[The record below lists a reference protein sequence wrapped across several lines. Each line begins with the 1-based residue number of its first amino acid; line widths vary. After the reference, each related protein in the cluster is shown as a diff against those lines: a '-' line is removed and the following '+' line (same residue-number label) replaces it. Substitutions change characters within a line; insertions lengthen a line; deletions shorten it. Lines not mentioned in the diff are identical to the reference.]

1 MDPDL
6 HDVRLTV
13 KEAIS
18 TLYSSR
24 DSAQIQKTLW
34 TIRRYLDQSENPPS
48 IKEKEE
54 FTRSHFT
61 AFVQCLLSNL
71 SPDWPE
77 QFPSEE
83 AKELWASF
91 FIDGPADQ
99 SFMVL
104 LDAIISAES
113 SFRLNKAVDTLEQFL
128 QQSRLSALIW
138 EICKQHTE
146 TGSPVLREMILS
158 KVVCLPDHLG
168 NKLQGGNRPVFY
180 PQNYFPLLGMEIVQ
194 VMERISGSLR
204 DGLDCSIS
212 FVSQVLGKVCVHGR
226 QREILDVLVPHL
238 TSRTQSDCIWQ
249 RICWRLFE
257 SVPDRWMEA
266 VVCGL
271 VQAVPG
277 PVMLSRLLGNLV
289 VKNKKAQFVITQKLL
304 LLQYSFPT
312 KVLQTLLGYL
322 ALDPT
327 RRSLLT
333 KVLRELLETW
343 SSSSAMKHSP
353 TEQQLYISKAI
364 LLCLSH
370 LKEDDL
376 STSRQELLNIL
387 MEGMKCHLDS
397 NLPRIRR
404 MGMVVAEGVSSKIT
418 PEGPALVFQ
427 YEEDDEIKEL
437 KSLLTQRLEETS
449 DSEPPDPGES
459 TPNVTSSVVLHSS
472 VRPPDLDA
480 SEDPEKG
487 VDSELDSDDDLVP
500 YDMSQD
506 KELKTTRAPTYIRDC
521 FEILT
526 GSENAEKY
534 EAALGVL
541 ETLIRRDT
549 ATAQEMSVEL
559 AKVLLHLEEKS
570 YIEGFA
576 GLRQGALVALTIADP
591 IRVAKYLTSEFYSLN
606 YSLRQRMDILDVLAV
621 SAQELSR
628 PASSPS
634 KPNTSHPSIQIIS
647 QNSSSPDWKKVVDER
662 IRSKTRRFAKVTPAM
677 GKALLEF
684 VWALRFHTDTYVR
697 HGLLSSVSSI
707 LLSVPAE
714 YLLDDM
720 TEEVLE
726 TQAWLAVQFD
736 MMRACNLIATVAL
749 TAGQLLFVLGLV
761 ELPIISQDT
770 QWWEEAIAAVFQ
782 LASFVLV
789 IGLVTFYRI
798 GPYTS
803 LSWSCYLNIGACLL
817 ATLAAAIL
825 IWNILHRRE
834 DCMAPRVIVISRTLT
849 ARFRRGLENDYVE
862 SPC

>member
-1 MDPDL
+1 MDPKL
-6 HDVRLTV
+6 HDVRHTV
-13 KEAIS
+13 KEAVG

-48 IKEKEE
+48 VKEKEE
-54 FTRSHFT
+54 FIRNHFT
-61 AFVQCLLSNL
+61 TFVQCLLSNL

-104 LDAIISAES
+104 LDNIISTEP
-113 SFRLNKAVDTLEQFL
+113 SFCLNKAVDTLEQFL
-128 QQSRLSALIW
+128 QKSGLSALIW

-146 TGSPVLREMILS
+146 TGSPVLQEVILS
-158 KVVCLPDHLG
+158 KVACLPDHLG
-168 NKLQGGNRPVFY
+168 NKLQGDNRPIFF

-204 DGLDCSIS
+204 GGLDCSIS
-212 FVSQVLGKVCVHGR
+212 FVSRVLGKVCVHGR
-226 QREILDVLVPHL
+226 QKELLSVLVPHL

-271 VQAVPG
+271 VRATPG
-277 PVMLSRLLGNLV
+277 PAVLSRLLGNLV

-304 LLQYSFPT
+304 LLQYSLPT

-322 ALDPT
+322 ALDIT
-327 RRSLLT
+327 RRPLLT
-333 KVLRELLETW
+333 KILRELLETW

-353 TEQQLYISKAI
+353 AEQQLYISKAV

-370 LKEDDL
+370 LKEEEI
-376 STSRQELLNIL
+376 SANRQELLTSL
-387 MEGMKCHLDS
+387 MGGMKCHLDS

-404 MGMVVAEGVSSKIT
+404 MGMVVAECVSSRLT
-418 PEGPALVFQ
+418 PEGPTLEFQ

-449 DSEPPDPGES
+449 DTEPPNTGDS
-459 TPNVTSSVVLHSS
+459 RPNMAASAVLHSS
-472 VRPPDLDA
+472 ATPDLDA
-480 SEDPEKG
+480 AEEPEQG

-500 YDMSQD
+500 YNMSQD
-506 KELKTTRAPTYIRDC
+506 KELKKIRAPTYIRDC
-521 FEILT
+521 VEILT
-526 GSENAEKY
+526 GPEDADKY
-534 EAALGVL
+534 EATMGVL
-541 ETLIRRDT
+541 EALIRRDT

-570 YIEGFA
+570 YIEGFL
-576 GLRQGALVALTIADP
+576 GLRQGALVAVTVTDP
-591 IRVAKYLTSEFYSLN
+591 IRVAQYLTSEFYSLN

-628 PASSPS
+628 PTSPRSKQSPS
-634 KPNTSHPSIQIIS
+634 CPRIQVLSH
-647 QNSSSPDWKKVVDER
+647 NSSPDWQKVVDER
-662 IRSKTRRFAKVTPAM
+662 IRSKTRRFAKGRSQAEPLGTPNQFAPVAGCFFFPLLRTFDRPLTTFDLLGDDHLVLGRLVHTLAILMYFAVNAAVTAAM

-714 YLLDDM
+714 HLLEDM
-720 TEEVLE
+720 MEELLE
-726 TQAWLAVQFD
+726 TQAWLADVAEKDPDGDCRHLALQ
-736 MMRACNLIATVAL
+736 NL
-749 TAGQLLFVLGLV
+749 LL
-761 ELPIISQDT
+761 
-770 QWWEEAIAAVFQ
+770 
-782 LASFVLV
+782 
-789 IGLVTFYRI
+789 
-798 GPYTS
+798 
-803 LSWSCYLNIGACLL
+803 
-817 ATLAAAIL
+817 
-825 IWNILHRRE
+825 
-834 DCMAPRVIVISRTLT
+834 M
-849 ARFRRGLENDYVE
+849 ENLKKKA
-862 SPC
+862 

>member
-1 MDPDL
+1 MENTMEGRSSVTVSLRPGWAGWKAASRASFDQSRGEL
-6 HDVRLTV
+6 IRQARESV

-18 TLYSSR
+18 TLHSCR
-24 DSAQIQKTLW
+24 DSAQIQETLW

-48 IKEKEE
+48 IKQKEE
-54 FTRSHFT
+54 FIRNHFT
-61 AFVQCLLSNL
+61 VLVQSLLSNL

-104 LDAIISAES
+104 LDAIISAEP
-113 SFRLNKAVDTLEQFL
+113 SFRLNKAVDILEQFL
-128 QQSRLSALIW
+128 QKSRLSALIW

-146 TGSPVLREMILS
+146 AGSPVLRETILN

-168 NKLQGGNRPVFY
+168 NKLQEVNRPVFY
-180 PQNYFPLLGMEIVQ
+180 PQNYFPLLGMEIIQ

-226 QREILDVLVPHL
+226 QKEILSVLVPHL

-277 PVMLSRLLGNLV
+277 PVVLSRLLGNLV

-304 LLQYSFPT
+304 LLQYSFPI
-312 KVLQTLLGYL
+312 
-322 ALDPT
+322 
-327 RRSLLT
+327 
-333 KVLRELLETW
+333 LRELLETW
-343 SSSSAMKHSP
+343 SSSSAVKHSP
-353 TEQQLYISKAI
+353 AEQQLYISKAI
-364 LLCLSH
+364 LLCFSH
-370 LKEDDL
+370 LEEEDL
-376 STSRQELLNIL
+376 STSRQELFTSL

-404 MGMVVAEGVSSKIT
+404 MGMVVAECVSAKIT
-418 PEGPALVFQ
+418 PDGPAL

-437 KSLLTQRLEETS
+437 KSLLTQRLEET
-449 DSEPPDPGES
+449 
-459 TPNVTSSVVLHSS
+459 
-472 VRPPDLDA
+472 
-480 SEDPEKG
+480 
-487 VDSELDSDDDLVP
+487 DDDLVP

-506 KELKTTRAPTYIRDC
+506 KELKKTRAPTYIRDC

-526 GSENAEKY
+526 GSEDAEKY
-534 EAALGVL
+534 EATLGVL
-541 ETLIRRDT
+541 ETLIRRDS

-570 YIEGFA
+570 YIEGFV
-576 GLRQGALVALTIADP
+576 GLRQGALVAVIVADP

-606 YSLRQRMDILDVLAV
+606 YSLRQRMDILD
-621 SAQELSR
+621 ELSR

-634 KPNTSHPSIQIIS
+634 KPNASHPSIQIIS
-647 QNSSSPDWKKVVDER
+647 HNSSSPDWKKVVEER
-662 IRSKTRRFAKVTPAM
+662 VRSKTRRFAKGRSQAEQLGTPNQFTPIA
-677 GKALLEF
+677 GHFFFPLLRNF
-684 VWALRFHTDTYVR
+684 DRPLTTFDLLGDDHLVLGRLVHT
-697 HGLLSSVSSI
+697 LAI
-707 LLSVPAE
+707 LMYFAVHAV

-720 TEEVLE
+720 TEEILE
-726 TQAWLAVQFD
+726 TQAWLADVAEKDPDGDCRHLAMQ
-736 MMRACNLIATVAL
+736 NLL
-749 TAGQLLFVLGLV
+749 LMENLKKKKFETAPL
-761 ELPIISQDT
+761 EL
-770 QWWEEAIAAVFQ
+770 
-782 LASFVLV
+782 
-789 IGLVTFYRI
+789 
-798 GPYTS
+798 
-803 LSWSCYLNIGACLL
+803 
-817 ATLAAAIL
+817 
-825 IWNILHRRE
+825 
-834 DCMAPRVIVISRTLT
+834 
-849 ARFRRGLENDYVE
+849 
-862 SPC
+862 

>member
-1 MDPDL
+1 MPYKHIAIIISLCFPSPNTNRRSNQEKMDPNL
-6 HDVRLTV
+6 HDVRHTV
-13 KEAIS
+13 KEAIGI
-18 TLYSSR
+18 LCSSR

-34 TIRRYLDQSENPPS
+34 TIGKYLDQSENPPS
-48 IKEKEE
+48 IKQKEE
-54 FTRSHFT
+54 FASHHFT

-71 SPDWPE
+71 SPAWLE

-91 FIDGPADQ
+91 FMDGPADQ
-99 SFMVL
+99 SFVVL
-104 LDAIISAES
+104 LDAIISAEP
-113 SFRLNKAVDTLEQFL
+113 SFRLNKAVDTLEHFL
-128 QQSRLSALIW
+128 QKSRLSALIW
-138 EICKQHTE
+138 EICKQQTE
-146 TGSPVLREMILS
+146 TASPVLRETVLS

-168 NKLQGGNRPVFY
+168 NKLQGDNRPLFY
-180 PQNYFPLLGMEIVQ
+180 PQNYFPLLGTEIVL

-204 DGLDCSIS
+204 DGLNCSIS

-226 QREILDVLVPHL
+226 QKEILNVLVPHL
-238 TSRTQSDCIWQ
+238 TGRTQSDCIWQ

-277 PVMLSRLLGNLV
+277 PAVLSRLLGNLV
-289 VKNKKAQFVITQKLL
+289 VKNKKAQFVITQKML

-322 ALDPT
+322 ALDTT

-333 KVLRELLETW
+333 KILRELLETW
-343 SSSSAMKHSP
+343 SSSSAVKHSSA
-353 TEQQLYISKAI
+353 EQQLYISKAI

-370 LKEDDL
+370 LKEDDVAAN
-376 STSRQELLNIL
+376 RQELLTSL

-404 MGMVVAEGVSSKIT
+404 MGMAVAEGVSARIT
-418 PEGPALVFQ
+418 PEGPALAFQ

-449 DSEPPDPGES
+449 DSEPPNTGDSRPNTTAS
-459 TPNVTSSVVLHSS
+459 TVLHSS
-472 VRPPDLDA
+472 VTPPELAA

-506 KELKTTRAPTYIRDC
+506 QELKKTRAPTYIRDC

-526 GSENAEKY
+526 GPEDAEKY
-534 EAALGVL
+534 EAAVGVL

-549 ATAQEMSVEL
+549 ATVQEMSVEL

-570 YIEGFA
+570 YIEGFL
-576 GLRQGALVALTIADP
+576 GLRQGALVAVTVADP
-591 IRVAKYLTSEFYSLN
+591 IRVANYLTSEFYSLN
-606 YSLRQRMDILDVLAV
+606 YSLRQRMDILDVLAM

-634 KPNTSHPSIQIIS
+634 KPNPSRPRIHLIS
-647 QNSSSPDWKKVVDER
+647 PNASSPDWKKVVDER
-662 IRSKTRRFAKVTPAM
+662 IRSKTRRFAKGRSQAEQLGTPNQFTPVAGHFFFPLLRNFDRPLTTFDLLGDDHLVLGRLLHTLAILMYFAANAAVTPAM

-707 LLSVPAE
+707 LLGVTAE
-714 YLLDDM
+714 YLLEDM
-720 TEEVLE
+720 TEELLE
-726 TQAWLAVQFD
+726 TQSWLADVVEKDPDGDCRHLALQ
-736 MMRACNLIATVAL
+736 NL
-749 TAGQLLFVLGLV
+749 LL
-761 ELPIISQDT
+761 
-770 QWWEEAIAAVFQ
+770 
-782 LASFVLV
+782 
-789 IGLVTFYRI
+789 
-798 GPYTS
+798 
-803 LSWSCYLNIGACLL
+803 
-817 ATLAAAIL
+817 
-825 IWNILHRRE
+825 
-834 DCMAPRVIVISRTLT
+834 M
-849 ARFRRGLENDYVE
+849 ENLKKKIT
-862 SPC
+862 

>member
-1 MDPDL
+1 MDPKL
-6 HDVRLTV
+6 HDVRYTV
-13 KEAIS
+13 KEAVG

-24 DSAQIQKTLW
+24 DSTLIQKTLW

-48 IKEKEE
+48 MKEKEA
-54 FTRSHFT
+54 FTRNYFT
-61 AFVQCLLSNL
+61 TFVQCLLSNL

-104 LDAIISAES
+104 LDTIISTEP
-113 SFRLNKAVDTLEQFL
+113 SFRLNKTVDTLEQFL
-128 QQSRLSALIW
+128 QKSGLSALIW
-138 EICKQHTE
+138 ETCKQHTE
-146 TGSPVLREMILS
+146 TGSLVLQEAILS
-158 KVVCLPDHLG
+158 KVVCLPDHLA
-168 NKLQGGNRPVFY
+168 NKLQGDNRPVFF
-180 PQNYFPLLGMEIVQ
+180 PQNYFPLLGTEIVQ

-204 DGLDCSIS
+204 GGLDCSIS
-212 FVSQVLGKVCVHGR
+212 FVSQVLGKVCVQGR
-226 QREILDVLVPHL
+226 QKELLNVLVPHL
-238 TSRTQSDCIWQ
+238 ASRTQSDCIWQ

-271 VQAVPG
+271 VQATSG
-277 PVMLSRLLGNLV
+277 PAVLSRLLGNLV

-312 KVLQTLLGYL
+312 EVLQTLLGYL
-322 ALDPT
+322 ALDIT

-333 KVLRELLETW
+333 KILRELLETW
-343 SSSSAMKHSP
+343 SSSSAVKHSP
-353 TEQQLYISKAI
+353 AEQQLYISKAI

-370 LKEDDL
+370 LKEEEI
-376 STSRQELLNIL
+376 STNRQELLTSL

-404 MGMVVAEGVSSKIT
+404 MGMVVAECVSTRIT
-418 PEGPALVFQ
+418 PEGPALEFQ

-449 DSEPPDPGES
+449 DAEPPNTGDSRPS
-459 TPNVTSSVVLHSS
+459 IAALHSS
-472 VRPPDLDA
+472 VTPDLDT
-480 SEDPEKG
+480 SEEPEQG

-506 KELKTTRAPTYIRDC
+506 KELKKIRAPTYIRDC
-521 FEILT
+521 IAILT
-526 GSENAEKY
+526 GPEDADKY
-534 EAALGVL
+534 EAAVGVL
-541 ETLIRRDT
+541 EALIRRDT
-549 ATAQEMSVEL
+549 ATAQELSVEL

-570 YIEGFA
+570 YIEGFV
-576 GLRQGALVALTIADP
+576 GLRQGALVAVTVTDP
-591 IRVAKYLTSEFYSLN
+591 IRVAQYLTSEFYSLN

-628 PASSPS
+628 PASPHSKQSPRR
-634 KPNTSHPSIQIIS
+634 PRIQVLPC
-647 QNSSSPDWKKVVDER
+647 NSSSPDWQKVVDER
-662 IRSKTRRFAKVTPAM
+662 IRSKTRRFAKGQSQAEPLCTPNQFAPVAGYFFFPLLRNFDRPLTTFDLLGDDHLVLGRLAHTLAILMYFAVNAVVATAM

-714 YLLDDM
+714 HLLEDM
-720 TEEVLE
+720 TEELLE
-726 TQAWLAVQFD
+726 TQAWLADVTEKD
-736 MMRACNLIATVAL
+736 PDGDCRNLAL
-749 TAGQLLFVLGLV
+749 QNLLL
-761 ELPIISQDT
+761 
-770 QWWEEAIAAVFQ
+770 
-782 LASFVLV
+782 
-789 IGLVTFYRI
+789 
-798 GPYTS
+798 
-803 LSWSCYLNIGACLL
+803 
-817 ATLAAAIL
+817 
-825 IWNILHRRE
+825 
-834 DCMAPRVIVISRTLT
+834 M
-849 ARFRRGLENDYVE
+849 ENLKKKA
-862 SPC
+862 

>member
-1 MDPDL
+1 MDPIL
-6 HDVRLTV
+6 HDVRHTV

-18 TLYSSR
+18 TLYSSK
-24 DSAQIQKTLW
+24 DSAQIQKTLRA
-34 TIRRYLDQSENPPS
+34 IRRYLEPSENPPS
-48 IKEKEE
+48 IKQKEE
-54 FTRSHFT
+54 FTRHHFT

-71 SPDWPE
+71 SPDWPD
-77 QFPSEE
+77 QFPPEE

-104 LDAIISAES
+104 LDAIISAEP
-113 SFRLNKAVDTLEQFL
+113 SFHLNKAVDILEQFL
-128 QQSRLSALIW
+128 EKSRLSALIW

-146 TGSPVLREMILS
+146 TSSPVLRETILH
-158 KVVCLPDHLG
+158 KVVCLPDLLG
-168 NKLQGGNRPVFY
+168 NKLQRDNRLAFY

-226 QREILDVLVPHL
+226 QKEILGALVPHL

-277 PVMLSRLLGNLV
+277 PSVLSRLLGNLV

-312 KVLQTLLGYL
+312 TVLQTLLGYL
-322 ALDPT
+322 ALDTT

-333 KVLRELLETW
+333 KILRELLETW
-343 SSSSAMKHSP
+343 SSSSAVKHSP
-353 TEQQLYISKAI
+353 AEQQLYISKAI

-370 LKEDDL
+370 LEEEDIA
-376 STSRQELLNIL
+376 TSRQELLAIL

-404 MGMVVAEGVSSKIT
+404 MGMAVAEGVSSKIT

-437 KSLLTQRLEETS
+437 KSLLTKRLGETS
-449 DSEPPDPGES
+449 DFEPPDTRGS
-459 TPNVTSSVVLHSS
+459 TSNVNSSVVPHTTMTPPHS
-472 VRPPDLDA
+472 DA

-487 VDSELDSDDDLVP
+487 AGSELDSDDDLVP

-506 KELKTTRAPTYIRDC
+506 KELKKTRAPTYIRDC

-526 GSENAEKY
+526 GSEDAEKY

-541 ETLIRRDT
+541 ETLIRRDA

-570 YIEGFA
+570 YIEGFV
-576 GLRQGALVALTIADP
+576 GLRQGAMVALTITDP
-591 IRVAKYLTSEFYSLN
+591 IRVAKYLTSEFYCLN

-634 KPNTSHPSIQIIS
+634 KPNANHPSIQIIS
-647 QNSSSPDWKKVVDER
+647 HNSSSPDWKKVVDER
-662 IRSKTRRFAKVTPAM
+662 IRNKTRRFAKGCRSQAEQSGTPNKFAPVAGHFFFPLLQNFDRPLTTFDLLGDDHLVLGRLAHTLSILVYFAANATVTPAM

-714 YLLDDM
+714 YLLDNM
-720 TEEVLE
+720 TEELLE
-726 TQAWLAVQFD
+726 TRAWLADVAEKDPDGDCRHLALQSLLLLE
-736 MMRACNLIATVAL
+736 NLKKKL
-749 TAGQLLFVLGLV
+749 
-761 ELPIISQDT
+761 
-770 QWWEEAIAAVFQ
+770 EA
-782 LASFVLV
+782 
-789 IGLVTFYRI
+789 
-798 GPYTS
+798 TS
-803 LSWSCYLNIGACLL
+803 L
-817 ATLAAAIL
+817 
-825 IWNILHRRE
+825 E
-834 DCMAPRVIVISRTLT
+834 
-849 ARFRRGLENDYVE
+849 
-862 SPC
+862 